1 MSQSIPRDSKSNEN
15 DKSARTKTISHE
27 EQKQEEELPNLKIEK
42 SNPKSQS
49 QLQSQSHLNQRTI
62 ETISGLS
69 AGFLATLVAHPLD
82 FFKLRLQLD
91 TSSRSQLDVFKK
103 IRDDLILESSKA
115 AKVNNGNGS
124 GSGSGSGVRT
134 KKAMV
139 GKFDKKELIKNV
151 YRGVGPNLV
160 GSTAAWGLYFMFY
173 REFKNLVLI
182 GVDLGDGDGDGLTPT
197 VQSPTPTPNPT
208 SSSST
213 STNPRT
219 TTTINPNTNINTT
232 TTTTTPRSD
241 TNLST
246 QHYLLSGFLA
256 GWSTSI
262 VTNPIWVI
270 KTRMIATSRTTPG
283 AYTSIWHGIKQIY
296 RNEGWLGYYKGL
308 TPALISV
315 SQGAIQVA
323 LYDTIKNHFFLRG
336 TGEKGKKGK
345 MGVGDGKGEKEFSN
359 WMSVQASAVSK
370 ISAMVLLY
378 PLQVVRA
385 RLQIDMSR
393 NDGVVSKGGGGG
405 KSFGMIRTFVDIVKK
420 ESLRGLYKGVVAQ
433 LVRVV
438 PSTCVTFVVYENV
451 KRVLS

>member
-1 MSQSIPRDSKSNEN
+1 MSQSIPRDSNSNQNEI
-15 DKSARTKTISHE
+15 STQAQTRTISKE
-27 EQKQEEELPNLKIEK
+27 EQEQGELPKQLKK
-42 SNPKSQS
+42 
-49 QLQSQSHLNQRTI
+49 SHLNQRAI

-103 IRDDLILESSKA
+103 IRDDLILESSTPKSKSKSKSTSTSISTPTSIH
-115 AKVNNGNGS
+115 AKDGNGVK
-124 GSGSGSGVRT
+124 GI
-134 KKAMV
+134 V

-182 GVDLGDGDGDGLTPT
+182 GVDSSDVGGDGLTPT
-197 VQSPTPTPNPT
+197 VQPP
-208 SSSST
+208 SS
-213 STNPRT
+213 
-219 TTTINPNTNINTT
+219 INRSTT
-232 TTTTTPRSD
+232 TTTTTTTTTNINININTSQQQKSD

-256 GWSTSI
+256 GWCTSI

-270 KTRMIATSRTTPG
+270 KTRMIATSRSTPG
-283 AYTSIWHGIKQIY
+283 AYTSILNGIQQIY

-323 LYDTIKNHFFLRG
+323 LYDTIKNHFFLKSRS
-336 TGEKGKKGK
+336 GKKGDVE
-345 MGVGDGKGEKEFSN
+345 GEFSN
-359 WMSVQASAVSK
+359 WQSLQASAVSK
-370 ISAMVLLY
+370 VSAMVLLY

-385 RLQIDMSR
+385 RLQIDMS
-393 NDGVVSKGGGGG
+393 GG
-405 KSFGMIRTFVDIVKK
+405 KVGGSGSFGMIRTFVGIIKK
-420 ESLRGLYKGVVAQ
+420 ESLKGLYKGVVAQ

-438 PSTCVTFVVYENV
+438 PSTCVTFIVYENV
-451 KRVLS
+451 KSFLSS